1 MARNTKKDKA
11 KLVELLQANPFVG
24 SACKKVGISRATY
37 YRWRKDD
44 LYFYRATNESL
55 DISRSSI
62 NDLAES
68 KLVQNIENNELSS
81 IMFWLKH
88 NSEIYKTSTRLNFDL
103 KNVSDR
109 DMAEL
114 MIKYFEHKE
123 ADNRIDD

>member
-1 MARNTKKDKA
+1 MARDLNKDKA
-11 KLVELLQANPFVG
+11 KLIELLQANPFVG

-44 LYFYRATNESL
+44 LYFNRATDEAL

-68 KLVQNIENNELSS
+68 KLVQNIESNHFSS
-81 IMFWLKH
+81 IVFWLKH
-88 NSEIYKTSTRLNFDL
+88 NNEIYKTSTRLNFDL

-109 DMAEL
+109 DMADL

-123 ADNRIDD
+123 AKENIL

>member
-11 KLVELLQANPFVG
+11 KLIELLQANPFVG

-44 LYFYRATNESL
+44 LYFNRDTDEAL

-68 KLVQNIENNELSS
+68 KLVQNIESNHFSS
-81 IMFWLKH
+81 IVFWLKH
-88 NSEIYKTSTRLNFDL
+88 NSAVYKEPTRLKFDVQ
-103 KNVSDR
+103 NVSDR
-109 DMAEL
+109 DTTDL

-123 ADNRIDD
+123 AK